1 MPNPAAMTGG
11 TANTTTMLRLRNDET
26 LETVDAIVPSSLGA
40 NLCNTHRAKHS
51 QTASTDLQNLIE
63 VTPSYHWHVIIICI
77 IMFIIKTELNFN
89 FHKRLMPILFQG
101 SLDSALI
108 YNYISVV
115 WLTTLRSKKTKAKK
129 KTKKEKKI
137 AGACEV
143 QALLHSGLQLPTQS
157 AV

>member
-1 MPNPAAMTGG
+1 MTGG

-129 KTKKEKKI
+129 KNKKGKEDCRCMWSTGTLTFWF
-137 AGACEV
+137 ATP
-143 QALLHSGLQLPTQS
+143 HSISCITCCT
-157 AV
+157 